1 MPWAPLIFLPN
12 SSDASVMTFLP
23 VVPSEPPQTVFRTLP
38 RFNSLSY
45 FKSRFRKTLRPIT
58 SRLARTGV
66 TANQVTIASLVGS
79 LLIGELLCVFANF
92 PALFT
97 ILPVWLLVRMACAT
111 IDGTLAVESGQ
122 KSRLG
127 GILNEAG
134 DIISETGLF
143 LPLAFLAAFSKVA
156 ITFLIFLAAVSELGG
171 IGRANLGEQ
180 SSTRRS
186 PWQSDRSTVLA
197 LIGLPI
203 ATLGRLRERAFI
215 VVPILATALLNTIW
229 NRVRFAFADPCGSV
243 SQK

>member
-1 MPWAPLIFLPN
+1 MPWAPLTFLPN

-134 DIISETGLF
+134 DIIS
-143 LPLAFLAAFSKVA
+143 PAFSYPLR
-156 ITFLIFLAAVSELGG
+156 FLLPSPKSPSRFSSFSLQCPNWEGLAEPILGSSRRLEG
-171 IGRANLGEQ
+171 PLGK
-180 SSTRRS
+180 
-186 PWQSDRSTVLA
+186 
-197 LIGLPI
+197 
-203 ATLGRLRERAFI
+203 ATGRL
-215 VVPILATALLNTIW
+215 
-229 NRVRFAFADPCGSV
+229 S
-243 SQK
+243 SH